1 MKLSIIDKDI
11 LLTLSQFGYTNQRT
25 LMDQSGYS
33 IGSVNKSINILI
45 QENMLDD
52 SMALTK
58 KAKDF
63 IKASSPKNAIILAAV
78 EAARVYILPRGCIE
92 HYYVMNDIQFMPV
105 PGKDRLFHAELDHIM
120 SSKPKTVRK
129 DYGELISIL
138 EKALARV

>member
-63 IKASSPKNAIILAAV
+63 IKASSPKNAIILAAGYGMRMV
-78 EAARVYILPRGCIE
+78 PINTETPKGMLTVDGVPLVALTDVAFPFPSYVYVLLDIVTVFAVLFTVKLPGE
-92 HYYVMNDIQFMPV
+92 HVAP
-105 PGKDRLFHAELDHIM
+105 L
-120 SSKPKTVRK
+120 
-129 DYGELISIL
+129 
-138 EKALARV
+138 

>member
-1 MKLSIIDKDI
+1 MNAESVDTFKTVILQGILSNSSDLERFLSKQTVY
-11 LLTLSQFGYTNQRT
+11 TLP
-25 LMDQSGYS
+25 
-33 IGSVNKSINILI
+33 LI
-45 QENMLDD
+45 
-52 SMALTK
+52 
-58 KAKDF
+58 
-63 IKASSPKNAIILAAV
+63 KNLYAIILAAV

-120 SSKPKTVRK
+120 SSKTKTVRK